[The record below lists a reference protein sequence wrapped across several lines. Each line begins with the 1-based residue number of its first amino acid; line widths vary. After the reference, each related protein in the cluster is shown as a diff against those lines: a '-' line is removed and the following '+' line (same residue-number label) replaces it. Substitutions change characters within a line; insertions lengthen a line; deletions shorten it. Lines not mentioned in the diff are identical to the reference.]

1 MRAQDFESTVKYH
14 NDLNPVAWDDKKMR
28 PEVRDRLLQIAE
40 LFINALRIPNFEAQ
54 DIVLTGSMC
63 NYNYT
68 RYSDFDLHIIAD
80 YTAIDASFDIA
91 EQLYNAKK
99 EVWNDR
105 HDITIGGYDV
115 EMYVEDINSPPHSQ
129 GIFSVQQNKWIKTPV
144 YDPPEIDS
152 GAVFAKA
159 RMLTSEIDRVVD
171 SADSADDFDRLKDKI
186 KKMRQNGL
194 EKGGEF
200 SVDNLAFKVLRN
212 TGAMSRLYDAEN
224 RFTDHKLSL

>member
-40 LFINALRIPNFEAQ
+40 LFINALRIPNFEAR

-68 RYSDFDLHIIAD
+68 QYSDFDLHIIAD

>member
-40 LFINALRIPNFEAQ
+40 LFINALHIPNFEAR

>member
-1 MRAQDFESTVKYH
+1 MRAGDFESSVKYH
-14 NDLNPVAWDDKKMR
+14 NELNPVAWDNKKMR
-28 PEVRDRLLQIAE
+28 PEVRERLLQIAQ
-40 LFINALRIPNFEAQ
+40 LFIAALHIPNFEAR

-68 RYSDFDLHIIAD
+68 KYSDFDLHIIAD
-80 YTAIDASFDIA
+80 YRVIDASFDIA

-115 EMYVEDINSPPHSQ
+115 EMYVEDVNDPPHSQ
-129 GIFSVQQNKWIKTPV
+129 GVFSVQQNKWITTPV
-144 YDPPEIDS
+144 YNPPEIDKA
-152 GAVFAKA
+152 AVFAKA
-159 RMLTSEIDRVVD
+159 RMITQEIDRTI
-171 SADSADDFDRLKDKI
+171 ADANSGEDFARLKDKI
-186 KKMRQNGL
+186 KKMRQGGL

-212 TGAMSRLYDAEN
+212 TGAMARLYDAEN
-224 RFTDHKLSL
+224 QFTDRELSL

>member
-40 LFINALRIPNFEAQ
+40 LFINALRIPNFEAR

>member
-1 MRAQDFESTVKYH
+1 MRAGDFESSVKYH
-14 NDLNPVAWDDKKMR
+14 SDLNPVAWDDKKMR
-28 PEVRDRLLQIAE
+28 PEVRERLLQIAG
-40 LFINALRIPNFEAQ
+40 LFIQALRIPNFEAR

-68 RYSDFDLHIIAD
+68 KYSDFDLHIIAD
-80 YTAIDASFDIA
+80 YRAIDASYDIA

-105 HDITIGGYDV
+105 HDITIGGFDV
-115 EMYVEDINSPPHSQ
+115 EMYIEDINEPPHSQ
-129 GIFSVQQNKWIKTPV
+129 GIFSVEQNKWIKTPV
-144 YDPPEIDS
+144 YDPPEIDQ

-159 RMLTSEIDRVVD
+159 RMLTQEIDRTIAD
-171 SADSADDFDRLKDKI
+171 ADSSEDFARLKDKI
-186 KKMRQNGL
+186 KKMRQGGL

-212 TGAMSRLYDAEN
+212 TGAMGRLYDAEN
-224 RFTDHKLSL
+224 RFTDRKLSL